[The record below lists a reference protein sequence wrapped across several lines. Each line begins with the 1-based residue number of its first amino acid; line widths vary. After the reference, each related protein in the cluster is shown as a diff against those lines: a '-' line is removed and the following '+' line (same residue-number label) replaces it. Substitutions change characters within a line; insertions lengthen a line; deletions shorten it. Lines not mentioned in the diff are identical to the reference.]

1 LKAYERKTVHDIFLR
16 TLNWLEKYIEIA
28 GYYPDWESRKQ
39 LRNDWIKKAGVDTS
53 EKAEKEVSNR
63 LIAFGRI
70 LDSEVESD
78 SPFIEELK
86 NEFYQWVNATGID
99 VDNCPERLK
108 QFIFGFNEML
118 EGRLEKI
125 EKDAEN
131 KKEKIDTDAPE
142 YLKQLTEVLV
152 NIQEPLKNERETEA
166 SLQGKTHLDI
176 EIENKVG
183 GNVEQGEKAFK
194 RIAST
199 VSASHDTGFHFF
211 PQQQIQQLNSHQQ
224 RTNSEI
230 IQDIRQN
237 PRNWRI
243 DDVIIDLGENRQEN
257 VLIHQSTNLDDYDQQ
272 TGKLNFDGNAIYR
285 ANRFSA
291 EEQVQI
297 NQALNIS
304 VQVEQAPPYKQS

>member
-1 LKAYERKTVHDIFLR
+1 MI
-16 TLNWLEKYIEIA
+16 
-28 GYYPDWESRKQ
+28 PDS
-39 LRNDWIKKAGVDTS
+39 I
-53 EKAEKEVSNR
+53 
-63 LIAFGRI
+63 
-70 LDSEVESD
+70 
-78 SPFIEELK
+78 
-86 NEFYQWVNATGID
+86 
-99 VDNCPERLK
+99 
-108 QFIFGFNEML
+108 
-118 EGRLEKI
+118 
-125 EKDAEN
+125 
-131 KKEKIDTDAPE
+131 
-142 YLKQLTEVLV
+142 
-152 NIQEPLKNERETEA
+152 
-166 SLQGKTHLDI
+166 
-176 EIENKVG
+176 
-183 GNVEQGEKAFK
+183 
-194 RIAST
+194 
-199 VSASHDTGFHFF
+199 FF